1 LSEPEDLKNCRFFEA
16 GCKVTTFYHFT
27 KFFGQISKISFFS
40 FLPELLKN
48 YSLFFEADGKD
59 TRSIIISKFFLSLV
73 IHISTLY
80 LFVICKELVRFV
92 TLFILFF
99 SLLFPLLPGCLF
111 QIGLQR

>member
-1 LSEPEDLKNCRFFEA
+1 LKRVA
-16 GCKVTTFYHFT
+16 KLQPLIIST
-27 KFFGQISKISFFS
+27 KFFCQISKIFFFS

-48 YSLFFEADGKD
+48 YSLFLGADGKD
-59 TRSIIISKFFLSLV
+59 TRSIFISKFFFLFLSTL

-80 LFVICKELVRFV
+80 LLAICKELVRFV
-92 TLFILFF
+92 TLFILTF